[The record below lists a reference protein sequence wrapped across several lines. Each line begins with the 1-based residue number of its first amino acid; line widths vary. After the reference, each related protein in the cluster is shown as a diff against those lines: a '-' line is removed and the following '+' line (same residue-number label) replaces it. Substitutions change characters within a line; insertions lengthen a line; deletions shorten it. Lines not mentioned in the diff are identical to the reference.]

1 MSVVIDGTTGV
12 SGVSG
17 SASTPALQGED
28 SNTGMFF
35 PAADTVAVA
44 TGGSERM
51 RVDSSG
57 NLGLGVTPSAWSGLR
72 ALEVPGAFYG
82 SNTSGTGYYTG
93 HNTFYNG
100 SQWIYKNTA
109 AAAYHEV
116 VGNSFRW
123 YNAPS
128 GTAGNAITFTQAMTL
143 DASGNLG
150 VGTSSPAVKLHVSSG
165 ATDEVARF
173 EGTGN
178 PYISLYD
185 SGTRTGYFYSGP
197 AVIEIGCEASKIFQ
211 VVVNGAVRLTLDGS
225 GNLTATANV
234 TAYSDARLKK
244 DLDPIADALEKVQSL
259 TGYTYTRID
268 SGERHTGLIAQEVQK
283 VLPEAVMDNGE
294 HLSLAYGNMVG
305 LLIEA
310 IKAQQLQIDELRAK
324 LEG

>member
-28 SNTGMFF
+28 SNTGVFF

-44 TGGSERM
+44 TGGTERM
-51 RVDSSG
+51 RIDSSG
-57 NLGLGVTPSAWSGLR
+57 NV
-72 ALEVPGAFYG
+72 
-82 SNTSGTGYYTG
+82 
-93 HNTFYNG
+93 
-100 SQWIYKNTA
+100 
-109 AAAYHEV
+109 
-116 VGNSFRW
+116 
-123 YNAPS
+123 
-128 GTAGNAITFTQAMTL
+128 
-143 DASGNLG
+143 G
-150 VGTSSPAVKLHVSSG
+150 VGTAPSVRLHVSSG